1 MQHIIQC
8 KSRYLPARLT
18 SDNYDRICKS
28 RWSGAENHNSGSI
41 DNHFL
46 EAFSGLLPVNDWAY
60 NQDTRGRPFLSIVGL
75 LQWVFIALEL
85 PISLAN
91 NLSCTR
97 AAPIVFHSLSSSIGI
112 KTRMGFEKSSCLG
125 LLYFILYTLLK
136 WCHAVFYFSCV
147 LMKILL
153 SFFFQTQFFGS
164 RL

>member
-1 MQHIIQC
+1 MYCSDESVLLGSLLREKLLQG
-8 KSRYLPARLT
+8 RWELPT
-18 SDNYDRICKS
+18 SSCSKFK
-28 RWSGAENHNSGSI
+28 I

-60 NQDTRGRPFLSIVGL
+60 NQDTRGRPFLSVVGL

-85 PISLAN
+85 PVGLAN
-91 NLSCTR
+91 DWSCTR

-112 KTRMGFEKSSCLG
+112 KTRIGFEKSSCLG

-153 SFFFQTQFFGS
+153 SFFFQTHFFGS